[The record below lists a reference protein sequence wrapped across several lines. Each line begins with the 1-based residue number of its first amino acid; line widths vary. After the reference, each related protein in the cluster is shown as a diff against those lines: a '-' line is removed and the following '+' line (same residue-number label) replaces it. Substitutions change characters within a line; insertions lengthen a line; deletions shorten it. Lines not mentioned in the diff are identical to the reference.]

1 MSRAPFQFFN
11 RCVFSLTPQGMLR
24 WTNPELYD
32 RLIVDYAEIVFG
44 PNDNQQQLYF
54 YANNHLRTVRLDG
67 ASVFAIP
74 FCALAFR

>member
-1 MSRAPFQFFN
+1 
-11 RCVFSLTPQGMLR
+11 MLR